1 MFQTLMRML
10 FLEMVEIFL
19 LTSWETFLIL
29 SLVSLIAALDRFLA
43 LPGPRSRHESGC
55 SSLGDIAEN
64 QSCKLTTGEVFT
76 NTEKAPTRAF
86 SWLKAYMK

>member
-1 MFQTLMRML
+1 MFHTLMRML

-55 SSLGDIAEN
+55 SRLGDI
-64 QSCKLTTGEVFT
+64 TEVGV
-76 NTEKAPTRAF
+76 EAGVEVVDCLRDLARA
-86 SWLKAYMK
+86 

>member
-1 MFQTLMRML
+1 MFHTLMRML

-43 LPGPRSRHESGC
+43 RPGPRSRHESGC
-55 SSLGDIAEN
+55 SRLGDI
-64 QSCKLTTGEVFT
+64 LEV
-76 NTEKAPTRAF
+76 EAGVEVVDCLRDLARA
-86 SWLKAYMK
+86 

>member
-1 MFQTLMRML
+1 MFHTLMRML

-43 LPGPRSRHESGC
+43 RPGPRSRHESGC
-55 SSLGDIAEN
+55 SRLGDIAEVELEEGGRVVD
-64 QSCKLTTGEVFT
+64 CLRDL
-76 NTEKAPTRAF
+76 ARP
-86 SWLKAYMK
+86 

>member
-1 MFQTLMRML
+1 MFHTLMRML

-43 LPGPRSRHESGC
+43 RPGPRSRHESGC
-55 SSLGDIAEN
+55 SRLGDI
-64 QSCKLTTGEVFT
+64 
-76 NTEKAPTRAF
+76 TELEEGGRVVDCLRDLATV
-86 SWLKAYMK
+86 